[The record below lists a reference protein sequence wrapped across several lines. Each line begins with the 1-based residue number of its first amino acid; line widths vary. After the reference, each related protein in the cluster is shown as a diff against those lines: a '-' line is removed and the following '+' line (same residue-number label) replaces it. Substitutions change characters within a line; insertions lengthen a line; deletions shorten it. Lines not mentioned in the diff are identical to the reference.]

1 MVMWDPAKI
10 RREKDTQEEQ
20 DYRDRFNQFKIIQR
34 IKEQRKNEEAIQKS
48 KVGGDTIGKTPTEK
62 LSVGK

>member
-34 IKEQRKNEEAIQKS
+34 IKEERKQKEAI
-48 KVGGDTIGKTPTEK
+48 EK
-62 LSVGK
+62 AKWGEIQ

>member
-10 RREKDTQEEQ
+10 RREKDQQEEQ
-20 DYRDRFNQFKIIQR
+20 DYNNRFNLLTR
-34 IKEQRKNEEAIQKS
+34 IREQRKQKEQAIEKS
-48 KVGGDTIGKTPTEK
+48 KMGADTIGKSPTEK

>member
-10 RREKDTQEEQ
+10 RREKDKEEEESYNPFKRIAKRQEE
-20 DYRDRFNQFKIIQR
+20 
-34 IKEQRKNEEAIQKS
+34 RKQKEAIEKS

>member
-10 RREKDTQEEQ
+10 RREKDQQEEQ
-20 DYRDRFNQFKIIQR
+20 DYNNRFNLLTR
-34 IKEQRKNEEAIQKS
+34 IREQRKQKEQAIEKS
-48 KVGGDTIGKTPTEK
+48 KMVGDTIGKSPTEK